1 MFNNLALWGENRFVS
16 EQERTCKFKR
26 GINNI
31 LDCHANQTRILSKE
45 YSFVAGDYVRST
57 ARNDVNCHTEDN
69 SPKYRMVGKMKGNN
83 FTDKVPHYSLKRVA
97 FTLAEVLITLG
108 IIGVVAAMTMPSLV
122 QNYKN
127 KQTVAQ
133 LKKIYSVLSQATVM
147 AESENGPISDWNIVD
162 GSCESMDEIVS
173 FYTPYLK
180 TLKDCKQSKGC
191 WATTTIKG
199 LSGTTSRL
207 DEFSGSF
214 DCAKHSIALTDGTYI
229 VFDIYG
235 SLSTFGIENDFPNN
249 NNTTMGFF
257 VDLNG
262 AKNPNVV
269 GRDIFTFALTKHGI
283 VPAGIHNN
291 SAHCTRELKD
301 WNSGIDC
308 AAKVLKEE
316 DLKY

>member
-1 MFNNLALWGENRFVS
+1 MFNNLAPWGEKKFVS
-16 EQERTCKFKR
+16 ELKRTYKFQR
-26 GINNI
+26 GVNNI

-57 ARNDVNCHTEDN
+57 TH
-69 SPKYRMVGKMKGNN
+69 
-83 FTDKVPHYSLKRVA
+83 HSLKRPAFTLAEGATHVAHWNNSRKIA

-147 AESENGPISDWNIVD
+147 AESENGPISDWNMVD

-199 LSGTTSRL
+199 LGGTTSRL

-269 GRDIFTFALTKHGI
+269 GRDIFTLALTKHGI

>member
-1 MFNNLALWGENRFVS
+1 MWRM
-16 EQERTCKFKR
+16 ERHVPR
-26 GINNI
+26 G
-31 LDCHANQTRILSKE
+31 
-45 YSFVAGDYVRST
+45 G
-57 ARNDVNCHTEDN
+57 
-69 SPKYRMVGKMKGNN
+69 GN
-83 FTDKVPHYSLKRVA
+83 SLKPSHNHGLRLILNRLAA

-147 AESENGPISDWNIVD
+147 AESENGPISDWNMID

-180 TLKDCKQSKGC
+180 TLKECKQSKGC

-199 LSGTTSRL
+199 LSGTTNRL

>member
-1 MFNNLALWGENRFVS
+1 MWRM
-16 EQERTCKFKR
+16 ER
-26 GINNI
+26 
-31 LDCHANQTRILSKE
+31 H
-45 YSFVAGDYVRST
+45 
-57 ARNDVNCHTEDN
+57 
-69 SPKYRMVGKMKGNN
+69 
-83 FTDKVPHYSLKRVA
+83 VPHRGGGNSLKPSHNHGLRLILNRLAA

-147 AESENGPISDWNIVD
+147 AEIENGPISDWNMVD

-191 WATTTIKG
+191 WPTTTIKG
-199 LSGTTSRL
+199 LSGTTNRL
-207 DEFSGSF
+207 NEFSGSF

-229 VFDIYG
+229 VFDIYSDLATLG
-235 SLSTFGIENDFPNN
+235 IQNDMPNDINST
-249 NNTTMGFF
+249 MAFF

-262 AKNPNVV
+262 QKNPNVV
-269 GRDIFTFALTKHGI
+269 GKDIFAFALTKHGI

-291 SAHCTRELKD
+291 SEQCSRELKNI
-301 WNSGIDC
+301 NSGIDC

>member
-1 MFNNLALWGENRFVS
+1 MWRM
-16 EQERTCKFKR
+16 ERHVPRR
-26 GINNI
+26 G
-31 LDCHANQTRILSKE
+31 
-45 YSFVAGDYVRST
+45 G
-57 ARNDVNCHTEDN
+57 
-69 SPKYRMVGKMKGNN
+69 GN
-83 FTDKVPHYSLKRVA
+83 SLKPSHNHGLRLILNRLAA

-108 IIGVVAAMTMPSLV
+108 IIGVVAARTMPSLV

-147 AESENGPISDWNIVD
+147 AESENGPISDWNMVD

-180 TLKDCKQSKGC
+180 ILKDCKQSKGC

-199 LSGTTSRL
+199 LSGTTNRL
-207 DEFSGSF
+207 NEFSGSF
-214 DCAKHSIALTDGTYI
+214 DCAKHSIALNDGTYI

-235 SLSTFGIENDFPNN
+235 SFSDLGIENDFPNS
-249 NNTTMGFF
+249 NNTTMVFF

-269 GRDIFTFALTKHGI
+269 GKDIFTFALTKHGI
-283 VPAGIHNN
+283 VPAGMNNN
-291 SAHCTRELKD
+291 SAKCSRELND

>member
-1 MFNNLALWGENRFVS
+1 MWRM
-16 EQERTCKFKR
+16 ERHVPHR
-26 GINNI
+26 GGGNSLKPSHNHG
-31 LDCHANQTRILSKE
+31 LRLILSRL
-45 YSFVAGDYVRST
+45 A
-57 ARNDVNCHTEDN
+57 
-69 SPKYRMVGKMKGNN
+69 
-83 FTDKVPHYSLKRVA
+83 A

-108 IIGVVAAMTMPSLV
+108 IIGVVVAMTMPSLV

-147 AESENGPISDWNIVD
+147 AESEDGPISDWNMVD

-180 TLKDCKQSKGC
+180 TLKDCKQSEGC

-199 LSGTTSRL
+199 LSGTTNRL

-229 VFDIYG
+229 VFDIYSDLT
-235 SLSTFGIENDFPNN
+235 SLGIQNDMPNDINST
-249 NNTTMGFF
+249 MAFF

-262 AKNPNVV
+262 QKNPNVV
-269 GRDIFTFALTKHGI
+269 GKDIFAFALTKHGI
-283 VPAGIHNN
+283 APAGIHTN
-291 SAHCTRELKD
+291 SVQCSRELKNA
-301 WNSGIDC
+301 NSGIDC

>member
-1 MFNNLALWGENRFVS
+1 MHRGGGNARITSHNQGFSLIEAFNNLALWGENKFVS
-16 EQERTCKFKR
+16 EQKRTYKFQR
-26 GINNI
+26 GVNNI

-45 YSFVAGDYVRST
+45 YSFVAGATHV
-57 ARNDVNCHTEDN
+57 AHWNN
-69 SPKYRMVGKMKGNN
+69 SRKI
-83 FTDKVPHYSLKRVA
+83 A

-147 AESENGPISDWNIVD
+147 AESENGPISDWNMVD

-180 TLKDCKQSKGC
+180 ILKDCKQSKGC

-199 LSGTTSRL
+199 LSGTTNRL
-207 DEFSGSF
+207 NEFSGSF
-214 DCAKHSIALTDGTYI
+214 DCAKHSIALNDGTYI

-235 SLSTFGIENDFPNN
+235 SFSDLGIENDFPNS
-249 NNTTMGFF
+249 NNTTMVFF

-269 GRDIFTFALTKHGI
+269 GKDIFTFALTKHGI
-283 VPAGIHNN
+283 VPAGMNNN
-291 SAHCTRELKD
+291 SAKCSRELND

>member
-1 MFNNLALWGENRFVS
+1 M
-16 EQERTCKFKR
+16 ER
-26 GINNI
+26 
-31 LDCHANQTRILSKE
+31 H
-45 YSFVAGDYVRST
+45 
-57 ARNDVNCHTEDN
+57 
-69 SPKYRMVGKMKGNN
+69 
-83 FTDKVPHYSLKRVA
+83 VPHRGGGNSLKPSHNHGLRLILNRLAA

-147 AESENGPISDWNIVD
+147 AESENGPISDWNMID
-162 GSCESMDEIVS
+162 GSCESMEEIVA

-199 LSGTTSRL
+199 LSGTTNRL
-207 DEFSGSF
+207 NEFSGSF

-229 VFDIYG
+229 VLDIYSDLTTLG
-235 SLSTFGIENDFPNN
+235 IQNDMPNDINST
-249 NNTTMGFF
+249 MAFF

-262 AKNPNVV
+262 QKNPNVV
-269 GRDIFTFALTKHGI
+269 GKDIFAFALTKHGI
-283 VPAGIHNN
+283 APAGIHNN
-291 SAHCTRELKD
+291 SEQCSRELKNA
-301 WNSGIDC
+301 NSGIDC

>member
-1 MFNNLALWGENRFVS
+1 MWRM
-16 EQERTCKFKR
+16 ERHVPHR
-26 GINNI
+26 GGGNSLKTSHNHG
-31 LDCHANQTRILSKE
+31 LRLILSRL
-45 YSFVAGDYVRST
+45 A
-57 ARNDVNCHTEDN
+57 
-69 SPKYRMVGKMKGNN
+69 
-83 FTDKVPHYSLKRVA
+83 A

-147 AESENGPISDWNIVD
+147 AESENGPISDWNMVD

-180 TLKDCKQSKGC
+180 ILKDCKQSKGC

-199 LSGTTSRL
+199 LSGTTNRL
-207 DEFSGSF
+207 NEFSGSF

-291 SAHCTRELKD
+291 SAHCTRELND

>member
-1 MFNNLALWGENRFVS
+1 MHRGGGNSLKPSHNQCFNLIEAFNNLALWGENKFVS
-16 EQERTCKFKR
+16 ELKRTYKFKR
-26 GINNI
+26 GVNNI

-57 ARNDVNCHTEDN
+57 AH
-69 SPKYRMVGKMKGNN
+69 
-83 FTDKVPHYSLKRVA
+83 FLLKRVA

-133 LKKIYSVLSQATVM
+133 LKKIYSVLSQVTVM
-147 AESENGPISDWNIVD
+147 AESENGPISDWNMVD

-199 LSGTTSRL
+199 LSGTTNRL
-207 DEFSGSF
+207 NEFSDSF

-229 VFDIYG
+229 VFDIYSDLT
-235 SLSTFGIENDFPNN
+235 SLGIQNDMPNDTNST
-249 NNTTMGFF
+249 MAFF

-262 AKNPNVV
+262 QKNPNIV
-269 GRDIFTFALTKHGI
+269 GKDIFAFALTKHGI
-283 VPAGIHNN
+283 APAGIHTN
-291 SAHCTRELKD
+291 SVQCSRKLKNA
-301 WNSGIDC
+301 NSGIDC

>member
-1 MFNNLALWGENRFVS
+1 MWRM
-16 EQERTCKFKR
+16 ERHVPRR
-26 GINNI
+26 GGGNSLKPSHNHG
-31 LDCHANQTRILSKE
+31 LHLILSRL
-45 YSFVAGDYVRST
+45 A
-57 ARNDVNCHTEDN
+57 
-69 SPKYRMVGKMKGNN
+69 
-83 FTDKVPHYSLKRVA
+83 A

-147 AESENGPISDWNIVD
+147 AESENGPISDWNMVD

-180 TLKDCKQSKGC
+180 TLKDCKQSEGC

-199 LSGTTSRL
+199 LSGTTNRL

-214 DCAKHSIALTDGTYI
+214 DCAKHSIALNDGTYI

-235 SLSTFGIENDFPNN
+235 SFSDLGIENDFPNS
-249 NNTTMGFF
+249 NNTTMVFF

-269 GRDIFTFALTKHGI
+269 GKDIFTFALTKHGI
-283 VPAGIHNN
+283 VPAGMNNN
-291 SAHCTRELKD
+291 SAKCSRELKD

>member
-1 MFNNLALWGENRFVS
+1 MKKRFFS
-16 EQERTCKFKR
+16 CI
-26 GINNI
+26 G
-31 LDCHANQTRILSKE
+31 
-45 YSFVAGDYVRST
+45 G
-57 ARNDVNCHTEDN
+57 
-69 SPKYRMVGKMKGNN
+69 GGN
-83 FTDKVPHYSLKRVA
+83 SLKTSHNHGLRLILNRLAA

-147 AESENGPISDWNIVD
+147 AESENGPISDWNMVD

-199 LSGTTSRL
+199 LSGTTNRL
-207 DEFSGSF
+207 NEFSGSF

-229 VFDIYG
+229 VFDIYSDLT
-235 SLSTFGIENDFPNN
+235 SLGIQNDMPNDTNST
-249 NNTTMGFF
+249 MAFF

-262 AKNPNVV
+262 QKNPNIV

>member
-1 MFNNLALWGENRFVS
+1 MWRM
-16 EQERTCKFKR
+16 ERHVPRR
-26 GINNI
+26 G
-31 LDCHANQTRILSKE
+31 
-45 YSFVAGDYVRST
+45 G
-57 ARNDVNCHTEDN
+57 
-69 SPKYRMVGKMKGNN
+69 GN
-83 FTDKVPHYSLKRVA
+83 SLKTSHNHGLHLFLNRLAA

-147 AESENGPISDWNIVD
+147 AESENGPISDWNMVD
-162 GSCESMDEIVS
+162 GSCESMNEIVS

-199 LSGTTSRL
+199 LGGTTSRL

-291 SAHCTRELKD
+291 SAHCTRELND